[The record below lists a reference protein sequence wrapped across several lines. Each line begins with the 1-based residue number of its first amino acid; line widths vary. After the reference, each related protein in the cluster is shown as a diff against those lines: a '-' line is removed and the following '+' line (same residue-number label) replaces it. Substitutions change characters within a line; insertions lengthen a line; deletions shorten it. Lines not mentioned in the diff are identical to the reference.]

1 MQAFI
6 PQRVLQGPGP
16 LGCCSHPFARAE
28 TDKQDGQAEADE
40 SRERKHMET
49 GERADECAP
58 ATSQPRDN
66 EHCDDLDTIIH
77 VNVVLRDVDTAA
89 NIGHGH
95 SEHCKV

>member
-1 MQAFI
+1 
-6 PQRVLQGPGP
+6 
-16 LGCCSHPFARAE
+16 
-28 TDKQDGQAEADE
+28 
-40 SRERKHMET
+40 MET